1 MKRYSKHGYKRN
13 SKDKNRPYN
22 IIDSG
27 RITMKD
33 VDFPV
38 MGVDNLGNS
47 KIMMPGGEY
56 IFPGNEVFE
65 VPLAQNGLDLS
76 GQLDPVEINT
86 EGMRRPLRVYPNPI
100 PSDYVLENPE
110 LDPMSLTPR
119 NYITDRIEYWTDP
132 NSLAKERFE
141 AEPTD
146 DFILPKDY
154 YDDKE
159 EVLSRIKPY
168 EQDEDFY
175 EARNLFVPS
184 LSNIA
189 FIDMTPNQKKAHN
202 LLLQWQEENPG
213 VDYLD
218 MLDYPEKYGYEDTS
232 AMFADNPILNRMR
245 WLFYDDP
252 EASPS
257 SSAST
262 LKVGKEQYE
271 DHRTLMAILDRDE
284 QFQLGD
290 RVNEKSI
297 REALVRAG
305 EDPDD
310 PKWDNVLGLI
320 TMNPDMHEISDNVY
334 DTESDYNT
342 TLAHEIGHIGRG
354 DFLSERDEQILDI
367 FNRSGYNLDEYDG
380 AISKDKEPTDH
391 HWDSEEAY
399 VDITAIRQDML
410 DKGIYD
416 YRTEQMTSEHWNEYL
431 DSYGDQPYP
440 LVLQRTIERYR
451 VPDNENP
458 DKNIQYINNTVADAE
473 EIEDDINMGYAQD
486 GGERTTALR
495 NFIYDKKR
503 NKPFAQNGGQ
513 LKKFQ
518 PGGQVIGGQF
528 RTNAEIAEMVES
540 GLIRYNPEGL
550 FTTGEMYVYTN
561 PFDDPTYSGYHQN
574 ATGYTYVEN
583 GEVVGYITYEEMQ
596 EAAEKLGIYQQP
608 IDNPNQAVITQG
620 DPVEWERQRKIQ
632 EQREYMAQNR
642 IPPNMMWMV
651 YAAPGL
657 TDMYN
662 HAQRTGDFSI
672 INQQVAAWNPANPD
686 NLLQGAMLTLPL
698 PLLNRVRL
706 GKVQVPGLVD
716 DVIAPA
722 TSAAYANVK
731 TFVPGIKGLDEI
743 IAAANANPKV
753 YTPETMFY
761 RNMDGTVG
769 IRPNVPRPPKISKEQ
784 WNHLQ
789 TLEWDISQL
798 RKINPQINTSSILG
812 IDDVAK
818 VIDDINPASRK
829 IKALESAK
837 TPSAADKAL
846 TSVSAQSLYQPVSL
860 NTRTFDFGSDYVN
873 KENMRSLSQTSAN
886 IPNQSLRFDFETN
899 SILMKPVAKNSLQL
913 KSLQDPKGIQT
924 KKDGTVNINTL
935 QSWIKKQSKGDQIYL
950 NRVLSD
956 PKYKDKNVIPFYEF
970 SADVSNSIIP
980 LDRVVNTGN
989 LDKSLGYPND
999 RYVDYYYN
1007 NIYDDQFY
1015 GNIKPITMSFQNK
1028 TELGYGDTHL
1038 GEDDAIGKY
1047 NLGWIRGN
1055 FFKENPELFT
1065 LNEIQ
1070 SNWAANVSENK
1081 YSSELHPS
1089 EKAFMS
1095 GDVDAI
1101 NATMR
1106 RQGMAVTT
1114 ARNQVEKYTQMIED
1128 IKNGIPTDISSL
1140 EVYKNQLS
1148 EKPGWVIGT
1157 EDSNVSQTYTYD
1169 KMFADS
1175 ELIPAAKTAQ
1185 VTAELSLLLQSSQKH
1200 YDTMVSDYKVLES
1213 SNQNKDLKKILSEK
1227 NALTKRMFGETVLYA
1242 AENGATTFRFPTV
1255 GTAAKFQ
1262 GWSRQE
1268 IADYEDLIKNKEN
1281 ALGYLGGQ
1289 FARSLRL
1296 YGTRL
1301 HVGDLKHEI
1310 EGAGGA
1316 RYFMPLKNEY
1326 VVLDENGVPL
1336 RSQSEEHII
1345 MDDNVYV
1352 TNDAYTDGVS
1362 KMLADHQKKLD
1373 NYMDTRK
1380 SQKEEFGIGSLN
1392 YTDTEIAEANRL
1404 MYTLYQKNPDLLTG
1418 RKTRK
1423 EISGDSVPI
1432 LGNEGQSTG
1441 LTGIVEPTVDRGAGW
1456 NQPYREEVYQM
1467 EEQLGRTLNED
1478 EFFKI
1483 MDKYTTVQGDGIYG
1497 GTTQF
1502 VKFYQPGARFG
1513 KTPTHDDELK
1523 LYNDYYFLSKRP
1535 ERDLKDFN
1543 LETDMSA
1550 ANIKALQEREL
1561 METFYQ
1567 QPLIQVPKQGG
1578 GYETVDD
1585 DGLNEYFKSLQE
1597 RTIDPNDPT
1606 IYKGQEPIANR
1617 YKSMPKYARNLFGND
1632 LQLKK
1637 VTDAYGNE
1645 WWEFDIPQSVYDGQ
1659 YMLPPHKLGGQ
1670 VYQEGGETS
1679 YIKGSSNDPN
1689 IYPDKEF
1696 NWYNPMDWYR
1706 YSKSGDPKEIL
1717 QNARSEGFE
1726 AWFNVLPDH
1735 LKNTNYYNLKGA
1747 FDAGLD
1753 PIWIDDQEEYHMQS
1767 RDPETGKLFKYEDH
1781 PTFNLLVQGET
1792 DQGNIIWYDDSG
1804 QFYSGKPEIYQEDGV
1819 PEGMHAFDEYSDQY
1833 FMDYLQFVENSYKRG
1848 YDMHR
1853 GVWIPFKGE
1862 DSKGKKE
1869 KFYTVGYGHT
1879 LSKDEYKQ
1887 YKKGV
1892 SQEKVDE
1899 WLQEDIDEAQRK
1911 LDTRYG
1917 EEYWYQNLHPRE
1929 KAILL
1934 DIEYNVRGGMN
1945 SFPKLKEALETGN
1958 KTLLLTEF
1966 WRDFPGGKDNQ
1977 RNQEF
1982 LKRFVRPVS
1991 NMYKYNKKQR
2001 GGEIQQ
2007 DKKWNNKRERLHQ
2020 QLKKYQEGGSIS
2032 PFAME
2037 ELQSLGLVEAARVDN
2052 TRVVMPETPVDFM
2065 SLTPKSS
2072 DDQEYDGRLFSAGAT
2087 YVDNEDDDEEEE
2099 EEENNEEENNEEN
2112 EENEEGNDEG
2122 TEENDEEDE
2131 DEEDEDKG
2139 KEPNVVEVDPV
2150 ETKSYNVDDGPYGDF
2165 DYYDP
2170 QDDEDDDND
2179 YYSSFPSGNEPNPQ
2193 PSNLDVS
2200 NFNFEYRVPIAQ
2212 DFTSDILA
2220 REISGSNFGE
2230 APQRLTFED
2239 LQVRY
2244 GDFNPARMQQA
2255 QRGGDR
2261 PLPNVIM
2268 NENSPQL
2275 YSHREN
2281 IIYVNPEDVE
2291 GPEIPYVSEYEPD
2304 HVLRHELEHYYQ
2316 HRDITDTTPMAPAA
2330 LDYDIMTNTSYYP
2343 AMRSDDPMSDR
2354 LIEDRELVMRDLY
2367 LNVLDPDGTNFW
2379 LQNMDIEDL
2388 MDEMALDNEAIPQ
2401 LERQVMNYPVHI
2413 RDYMLSRIR
2422 GERASRLYLQATE
2435 DVYYDPRTLEG
2446 QARMIEDDGRQDAHI
2461 IETLKHQA
2469 IKNKEEGI
2477 SEHPYI
2483 KKEMKTLQKDK

>member
-86 EGMRRPLRVYPNPI
+86 DGMRRPLRVYPNPI

-141 AEPTD
+141 AELTD
-146 DFILPKDY
+146 DFILPKDF

-159 EVLSRIKPY
+159 EVLSRIEPY

-262 LKVGKEQYE
+262 LKIGKEQYE

-290 RVNEKSI
+290 RVNEESI
-297 REALVRAG
+297 RKALLKVG

-354 DFLSERDEQILDI
+354 DFLSERDKQILDT
-367 FNRSGYNLDEYDG
+367 FNRSGYNLDEFDG

-416 YRTEQMTSEHWNEYL
+416 YRTEQMTAEHWNEYL

-518 PGGQVIGGQF
+518 LGGQDFSLDDLDFFGDATATSGFQNKVKKPEFPEPNIKDLFIVEGTQDAYF
-528 RTNAEIAEMVES
+528 QELNA
-540 GLIRYNPEGL
+540 L
-550 FTTGEMYVYTN
+550 
-561 PFDDPTYSGYHQN
+561 Q
-574 ATGYTYVEN
+574 
-583 GEVVGYITYEEMQ
+583 EEMQ
-596 EAAEKLGIYQQP
+596 NLQYLLTIAEQERKNKEISKSEPENYIDDSIYNVVDPSGGLGPNIVNLPNLDLPESKSQKELQIESEIAKLSERGQNLHSQYIKEEYLLNPQDPNSFYHDYYLQEQKYIAAEKRAYSDYMWHNYGINT
-608 IDNPNQAVITQG
+608 NPNETSFRAPSRYSEQ
-620 DPVEWERQRKIQ
+620 QR
-632 EQREYMAQNR
+632 N
-642 IPPNMMWMV
+642 IPKVDNSFSIYNAPNWQFMIG
-651 YAAPGL
+651 ASPGL
-657 TDMYN
+657 RGMQQQ
-662 HAQRTGDFSI
+662 AQITGDWSAF
-672 INQQVAAWNPANPD
+672 NQVAADFSPVNPD
-686 NLLQGAMLTLPL
+686 NLLMGLFSTPLPILNYGVNIGKLGRIPGITDDFIAPLFQKGYQGAKTYI
-698 PLLNRVRL
+698 
-706 GKVQVPGLVD
+706 PGVKHLD
-716 DVIAPA
+716 DI
-722 TSAAYANVK
+722 
-731 TFVPGIKGLDEI
+731 IK
-743 IAAANANPKV
+743 AANSNKNTI

-761 RNMDGTVG
+761 RNGNVVG
-769 IRPNVPRPPKISKEQ
+769 LRPNLQRPPAFSKEQ
-784 WNHLQ
+784 WRQLQ
-789 TLEWDISQL
+789 TLEWDIANL
-798 RKINPQINTSSILG
+798 RKAYPKLDFT
-812 IDDVAK
+812 K
-818 VIDDINPASRK
+818 VIDDITTGPSVNNL
-829 IKALESAK
+829 KALSS
-837 TPSAADKAL
+837 TTSSVTTVPSSVATTTVNPVQQVVNTSIAAPL
-846 TSVSAQSLYQPVSL
+846 TSVSVQSQYQPVSS
-860 NTRTFDFGSDYVN
+860 NTRTFDFGSNSVN
-873 KENMRSLSQTSAN
+873 AENMRNLSEMSAN
-886 IPNQSLRFDFETN
+886 IPNQSLMFDPETN
-899 SILMKPVAKNSLQL
+899 SILLKPVAQNSLQL

-924 KKDGTVNINTL
+924 KKDGTVNIKTL

-956 PKYKDKNVIPFYEF
+956 PKYKDKNVIPFYDF

-980 LDRVVNTGN
+980 LNRVVNTGN
-989 LDKSLGYPND
+989 LNRDLGYPND
-999 RYVDYYYN
+999 RWVDYYYN
-1007 NIYDDQFY
+1007 NIYDDRFY

-1038 GEDDAIGKY
+1038 GEDEAVGKY

-1081 YSSELHPS
+1081 YTSELHPS
-1089 EKAFMS
+1089 EKALMS

-1101 NATMR
+1101 NKVIR
-1106 RQGMAVTT
+1106 RQGMAMTS
-1114 ARNQVEKYTQMIED
+1114 ARNQVEKYTQMLED

-1140 EVYKNQLS
+1140 EVYKNQLIGSGDSDVS
-1148 EKPGWVIGT
+1148 E
-1157 EDSNVSQTYTYD
+1157 TYTYD

-1175 ELIPAAKTAQ
+1175 ESTPRLKTAE
-1185 VTAELSLLLQSSQKH
+1185 VTSELEILIKSAQKH
-1200 YDTMVSDYKVLES
+1200 YDTMVSDFKVLQS

-1281 ALGYLGGQ
+1281 ALALLDSQ
-1289 FARSLRL
+1289 FAGGMRL
-1296 YGTRL
+1296 YGPDQNIGEL
-1301 HVGDLKHEI
+1301 QHEI
-1310 EGAGGA
+1310 IGAGGA
-1316 RYFMPLKNEY
+1316 RFFTPLKNEY
-1326 VVLDENGVPL
+1326 AVLDENGVPL
-1336 RSQSEEHII
+1336 RSEKSG
-1345 MDDNVYV
+1345 NFYV
-1352 TNDAYTDGVS
+1352 TNNAFKNETS

-1373 NYMDTRK
+1373 NYMDTRR

-1392 YTDTEIAEANRL
+1392 YSDTEIAEANRL
-1404 MYTLYQKNPDLLTG
+1404 MYALYQKNPDLLTG
-1418 RKTRK
+1418 RKTRGVIPGR
-1423 EISGDSVPI
+1423 EQ
-1432 LGNEGQSTG
+1432 NEGMLIMGEERSDLPG
-1441 LTGIVEPTVDRGAGW
+1441 LPAREPTVDRGAGW

-1483 MDKYTTVQGDGIYG
+1483 MDKYTTVQGDGMYA

-1502 VKFYQPGARFG
+1502 IKFYGPGERFG
-1513 KTPTHDDELK
+1513 KTPTHDEEME
-1523 LYNDYYFLSKRP
+1523 LYNNYNFLKSRP
-1535 ERDLKDFN
+1535 ERDLKEFN
-1543 LETDMSA
+1543 LETDNSVA
-1550 ANIKALQEREL
+1550 SIKGLQEREL
-1561 METFYQ
+1561 RETFYQ
-1567 QPLIQVPKQGG
+1567 QPLIQIPKQGG
-1578 GYETVDD
+1578 GYETVDN

-1670 VYQEGGETS
+1670 VYQEGGENS

-1767 RDPETGKLFKYEDH
+1767 RDPKTGKLFKYEDH
-1781 PTFNLLVQGET
+1781 PTFNLLIQGET

-1862 DSKGKKE
+1862 NSKGKKE

-1917 EEYWYQNLHPRE
+1917 DEYWYQNLHPRE

-2001 GGEIQQ
+2001 GGEMQQ

-2052 TRVVMPETPVDFM
+2052 TRVVMPERPVDFM

-2072 DDQEYDGRLFSAGAT
+2072 NNQEYDGRLFSAGAT
-2087 YVDNEDDDEEEE
+2087 YIDNEDDDEEEE

-2112 EENEEGNDEG
+2112 EEGNDEG
-2122 TEENDEEDE
+2122 IEENDEEDE
-2131 DEEDEDKG
+2131 DEQDEDKG

-2193 PSNLDVS
+2193 TGNLDVS

-2230 APQRLTFED
+2230 TPQRLTFED

-2244 GDFNPARMQQA
+2244 GDFNPARMQKAKYGKQVS
-2255 QRGGDR
+2255 
-2261 PLPNVIM
+2261 NV
-2268 NENSPQL
+2268 
-2275 YSHREN
+2275 
-2281 IIYVNPEDVE
+2281 
-2291 GPEIPYVSEYEPD
+2291 
-2304 HVLRHELEHYYQ
+2304 
-2316 HRDITDTTPMAPAA
+2316 
-2330 LDYDIMTNTSYYP
+2330 
-2343 AMRSDDPMSDR
+2343 
-2354 LIEDRELVMRDLY
+2354 
-2367 LNVLDPDGTNFW
+2367 
-2379 LQNMDIEDL
+2379 
-2388 MDEMALDNEAIPQ
+2388 
-2401 LERQVMNYPVHI
+2401 
-2413 RDYMLSRIR
+2413 
-2422 GERASRLYLQATE
+2422 
-2435 DVYYDPRTLEG
+2435 
-2446 QARMIEDDGRQDAHI
+2446 
-2461 IETLKHQA
+2461 
-2469 IKNKEEGI
+2469 
-2477 SEHPYI
+2477 
-2483 KKEMKTLQKDK
+2483 KKKTLQKDK